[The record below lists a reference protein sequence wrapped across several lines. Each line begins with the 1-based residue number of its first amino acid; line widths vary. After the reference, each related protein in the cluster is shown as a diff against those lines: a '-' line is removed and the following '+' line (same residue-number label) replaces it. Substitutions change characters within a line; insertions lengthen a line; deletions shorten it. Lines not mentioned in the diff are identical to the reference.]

1 MNGKVSVVFNRNRFP
16 KMKYFFKVRPL
27 SGSQIHRK
35 CGSMKEIV
43 QDTYILLHTTNRKYY
58 MTYRFVLVR
67 WLWMI
72 LDDLVAGLSK
82 CNSTNT
88 CTAFRTV
95 STDTARRAVPRRQL
109 TELLVYINDVA
120 NCDMNTDLWF
130 RCCERASDVNLSI
143 LRVVWK
149 CEYNKSVHTLTI
161 RSQPYAHCAYIIANH
176 FTTNTQ
182 MTCNCMYHST
192 DSGTLSDTGSCTSDV
207 SR

>member
-1 MNGKVSVVFNRNRFP
+1 MA
-16 KMKYFFKVRPL
+16 
-27 SGSQIHRK
+27 
-35 CGSMKEIV
+35 
-43 QDTYILLHTTNRKYY
+43 
-58 MTYRFVLVR
+58 YRFVLVR

-95 STDTARRAVPRRQL
+95 STDKARRAVPRRQL

-149 CEYNKSVHTLTI
+149 CEYNKSVHTLTS
-161 RSQPYAHCAYIIANH
+161 RSQPYAHFAYLIANH
-176 FTTNTQ
+176 FTINMQ

-192 DSGTLSDTGSCTSDV
+192 QLTLELCLTQEAALATCHANALLV
-207 SR
+207 NPRPRLKLWLLYY